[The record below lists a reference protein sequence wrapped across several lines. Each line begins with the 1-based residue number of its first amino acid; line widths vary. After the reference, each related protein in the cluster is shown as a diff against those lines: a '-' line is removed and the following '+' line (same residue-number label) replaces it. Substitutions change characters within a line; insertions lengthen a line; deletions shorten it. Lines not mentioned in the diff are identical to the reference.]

1 MFKRIG
7 CVLSAFQMYFYGCV
21 GVYLMVAI
29 SIERFLIF
37 KNSTSV
43 PRSSLSLKSSLLIVL
58 TCILFGLLWPVLPLF
73 GWSYYSLETSHMV
86 RNIQYL
92 NSFLM
97 EYDYFISKKN
107 IPNNNLF
114 YLGEKFELLQLKQC

>member
-43 PRSSLSLKSSLLIVL
+43 PRASLSLKSTFWILLA
-58 TCILFGLLWPVLPLF
+58 CILFGLLWPVLPLF

-86 RNIQYL
+86 RNIQYF
-92 NSFLM
+92 NSFYLL
-97 EYDYFISKKN
+97 YTLIKLLT
-107 IPNNNLF
+107 NNQRLVALNTRKDLS
-114 YLGEKFELLQLKQC
+114 E